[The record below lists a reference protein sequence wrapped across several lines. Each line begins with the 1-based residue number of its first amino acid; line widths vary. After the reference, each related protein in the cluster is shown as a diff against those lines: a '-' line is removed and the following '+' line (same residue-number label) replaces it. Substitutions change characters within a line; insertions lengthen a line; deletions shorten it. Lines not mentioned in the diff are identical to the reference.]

1 MSCDTSYPAVFIATA
16 LAFGTAAQAQT
27 PQGYPADYAK
37 IVEAA
42 KKEGKVVIYATTDAV
57 AANPLIKDFE
67 TLYPGIK
74 VEYSDLNSTE
84 LYNRFIAEAAANN
97 GTADV
102 LWSSAMDLQV
112 KLVADGQAATYPS
125 PEIKA
130 LPKWAVWK
138 DAAYGT
144 TYEPITFVYNK
155 RLVPEADVPKDHT
168 DLLKL
173 LNAKPDF
180 YKGKITAYDPER
192 SGVGYLFCNE
202 DIKDFPQAWDLFKAM
217 GKAQAKLYTSAGAM
231 MERVTSGE
239 HLIAYGIFGSY
250 ALGRSKKD
258 PNLGIILPK
267 DYTMVTSRVAF
278 ISKQGAKSER
288 RKTVPRLHFVE
299 ARAGHHRQ
307 QGRSLLAA
315 FRCRRRS
322 DDQRRESVDRRQGA
336 PSADRSDLLGQS
348 GPNQATGLPVEMA
361 AGKKGTVG
369 TTNLVIPDRSRPEPT
384 PETIRCSSGFRAR
397 HKRAPE

>member
-1 MSCDTSYPAVFIATA
+1 MRHLVSAVYLATA
-16 LAFGTAAQAQT
+16 LTFGAGAQAQT
-27 PQGYPADYAK
+27 PQGYPADYGQ
-37 IVEAA
+37 IVDAA

-112 KLVADGQAATYPS
+112 KLVADGQAAAYAS
-125 PEIKA
+125 PETKA

-138 DAAYGT
+138 DSAYGT

-155 RLVPEADVPKDHT
+155 RLVPEGDVPKDHT

-173 LNAKPDF
+173 LAAKPDF

-202 DIKDFPQAWDLFKAM
+202 DIKNFPQAWDLFKAM

-278 ISKQGAKSER
+278 ISKKAKNPNAAKLFLDYILSKR
-288 RKTVPRLHFVE
+288 GQDIIANKADLY
-299 ARAGHHRQ
+299 
-307 QGRSLLAA
+307 SL
-315 FRCRRRS
+315 RS
-322 DDQRRESVDRRQGA
+322 DVDGEATIKGVSQLVGDKARPVPIDQT
-336 PSADRSDLLGQS
+336 LLD
-348 GPNQATGLPVEMA
+348 NLDQAKRLA
-361 AGKKGTVG
+361 FLSKWQQAKKGQ
-369 TTNLVIPDRSRPEPT
+369 
-384 PETIRCSSGFRAR
+384 
-397 HKRAPE
+397 

>member
-1 MSCDTSYPAVFIATA
+1 MRHAVSTVIAATF

-27 PQGYPADYAK
+27 PQGYPADYTS

-42 KKEGKVVIYATTDAV
+42 KKEGKVVVYATTDAV

-112 KLVADGQAATYPS
+112 KLVADGLAATYPS

-217 GKAQAKLYTSAGAM
+217 GKTQAKLYTSAGAM

-278 ISKQGAKSER
+278 ISSKARNPNAAKLFLDYILSKRGQEIIAN
-288 RKTVPRLHFVE
+288 KADLY
-299 ARAGHHRQ
+299 
-307 QGRSLLAA
+307 SL
-315 FRCRRRS
+315 RS
-322 DDQRRESVDRRQGA
+322 DVEGEATIKGVSQLIGDKARPVPIDQT
-336 PSADRSDLLGQS
+336 LLDNLDQTKRLAFLS
-348 GPNQATGLPVEMA
+348 KWQQA
-361 AGKKGTVG
+361 KKGQ
-369 TTNLVIPDRSRPEPT
+369 
-384 PETIRCSSGFRAR
+384 
-397 HKRAPE
+397 

>member
-1 MSCDTSYPAVFIATA
+1 MRHVVSAVFIATA
-16 LAFGTAAQAQT
+16 LVFGTAAQAQT
-27 PQGYPADYAK
+27 PQGYPADYGS
-37 IVEAA
+37 IIEAA
-42 KKEGKVVIYATTDAV
+42 KKEGKVVVYATTDAV

-138 DAAYGT
+138 DSAYGT

-155 RLVPEADVPKDHT
+155 RLVPESDVPKDHT

-173 LNAKPDF
+173 LSAKPDF

-258 PNLGIILPK
+258 PNLGIVLPK

-278 ISKQGAKSER
+278 ISKN
-288 RKTVPRLHFVE
+288 
-299 ARAGHHRQ
+299 ARNPNAGKLFLDYILSKRGQ
-307 QGRSLLAA
+307 DIIANKADLYSL
-315 FRCRRRS
+315 RS
-322 DDQRRESVDRRQGA
+322 DVEGEATMKGVSQLVGDKARPVPIDQT
-336 PSADRSDLLGQS
+336 LLDNLDQTKRLAFLS
-348 GPNQATGLPVEMA
+348 KWQQA
-361 AGKKGTVG
+361 KKGQ
-369 TTNLVIPDRSRPEPT
+369 
-384 PETIRCSSGFRAR
+384 
-397 HKRAPE
+397 